1 MTIIIGTDASDY
13 FSQSGADFVIVGGY
27 GNDTIITGPGND
39 WLLGNQDNDILVGG
53 AGVDTLVGGKNHD
66 LLFGNQD
73 GDLLLG
79 NEDNDSVY
87 GGLGEDTIY
96 GGFGYDLL
104 FGNEGDDLIFGNEY
118 SDVIDGGAGNDT
130 VSFAGPRDRYIFLR
144 DSSGRIL
151 AIDVFGNGGDDVITN
166 VEAFQF
172 TENGVAVT
180 YEANDLPFSSA
191 QNDIVALGDSMTNS
205 FGASSPDKA
214 WPALLQEWLGV
225 DVDVIAQNGATA
237 QQMADQF
244 AQRPDLWD
252 RTVVIWLG
260 HNGLEDQAG
269 TLAAI
274 QSIQQMAGH
283 DRVIVMGVQN
293 AVHHTASSVDIPEQN
308 HFPQTNYQ
316 RAISLNAQLASI
328 YGSHY
333 LDGRTQTNEA
343 SGGTDDAPNSS
354 WLYDALHGNDRYYD
368 FRAAMVAGAIM
379 RGGY

>member
-1 MTIIIGTDASDY
+1 MTTIIGTDASDY

-104 FGNEGDDLIFGNEY
+104 FGNEGNDLIFGNEF
-118 SDVIDGGAGNDT
+118 SDVIDGGAGQDT
-130 VSFAGPRDRYIFLR
+130 VAFAGPMDRYIFLR

-151 AIDVFGNGGDDVITN
+151 AIDAFGDGGDDVLSN
-166 VEAFQF
+166 VEIFQF
-172 TENGVAVT
+172 SDLTIA
-180 YEANDLPFSSA
+180 ASQLPFVTA
-191 QNDIVALGDSMTNS
+191 QNDIVAIGDSMTVS
-205 FGASSPDKA
+205 YGASSPANA
-214 WPALLQEWLGV
+214 WPALLQQWLGV
-225 DVDVIAQNGATA
+225 NVDVIAQNGATA

>member
-104 FGNEGDDLIFGNEY
+104 FGNEGNDLIFGNEF
-118 SDVIDGGAGNDT
+118 SDVIDGGAGQDT
-130 VSFAGPRDRYIFLR
+130 VAFAGPMDRYIFLR

-151 AIDVFGNGGDDVITN
+151 AIDAFGDGGDDVLSN
-166 VEAFQF
+166 VEIFQF
-172 TENGVAVT
+172 SDLTIA
-180 YEANDLPFSSA
+180 ASQLPFVTA
-191 QNDIVALGDSMTNS
+191 QNDIVAIGDSMTVS
-205 FGASSPDKA
+205 YGASSPA
-214 WPALLQEWLGV
+214 STWPALLQQWLGV
-225 DVDVIAQNGATA
+225 DVDVIARNGATA

-260 HNGLEDQAG
+260 HNGLDDQAG

-308 HFPQTNYQ
+308 RFPQTNYQ

>member
-1 MTIIIGTDASDY
+1 MTTIIGTDGPDY
-13 FSQSGADFVIVGGY
+13 FNQSGADFVIVGLY
-27 GNDTIITGPGND
+27 GNDTIIAGAGND
-39 WLLGNQDNDILVGG
+39 WLLGNQNDDILVGG
-53 AGVDTLVGGKNHD
+53 AGVDTLVGGKDHD
-66 LLFGNQD
+66 ILYGNQD

-79 NEDNDSVY
+79 NENNDTAY
-87 GGLGEDTIY
+87 GGAGADTIY
-96 GGFGYDLL
+96 GGQGYDVL
-104 FGNEGDDLIFGNEY
+104 FGNEANDLIFGNEG
-118 SDVIDGGAGNDT
+118 SDVIDGGDGFDT
-130 VSFAGPRDRYIFLR
+130 VALAGPRDRYVFLQ
-144 DSSGRIL
+144 DANGRLL
-151 AIDVFGNGGDDVITN
+151 AIDVFGDGGEDVVTN

-172 TENGVAVT
+172 EENGGAVIHT
-180 YEANDLPFSSA
+180 ASQLSIESA
-191 QNDIVALGDSMTNS
+191 QHDIVAIGDSMTVS
-205 FGASSPDKA
+205 YGASSPANA
-214 WPALLQEWLGV
+214 WPVLLQQWLGV

-237 QQMADQF
+237 QQMAAQF

-274 QSIQQMAGH
+274 ESIRQMAGH